1 MRSSHDHGSGECIKN
16 PANLSI
22 AENIVARRL
31 WVLQEALLARDADF
45 MCGSKAF
52 SVHDLTELNLIE
64 EQTYAV
70 SLLLAHNQTWNHENM
85 IRVVWPALILRK
97 AELNEQLIKAS

>member
-1 MRSSHDHGSGECIKN
+1 
-16 PANLSI
+16 
-22 AENIVARRL
+22 
-31 WVLQEALLARDADF
+31 

-85 IRVVWPALILRK
+85 IRGVWPALILRK